1 MKEQLKQAI
10 NIIVTAIKNVW
21 PCIKLYSV
29 KSYVYCKI
37 VACVLYRYSKISL
50 KGIWSCVAWVCHHV
64 ADMFKKIPSE
74 LTYWHD
80 GVLTTVHVDDFVE
93 LAPNLLQYRDS
104 ETGKRVKVK
113 AEYPIKYILKEK

>member
-1 MKEQLKQAI
+1 MKERLRQIINAI
-10 NIIVTAIKNVW
+10 WSAIKNAW
-21 PCIKLYSV
+21 PWMRNVAGRGYGFF
-29 KSYVYCKI
+29 KI
-37 VACVLYRYSKISL
+37 IACALYRYSKIIL
-50 KGIWSCVAWVCHHV
+50 KGVWTAMAWIYHHV

-104 ETGKRVKVK
+104 DTGKRVKVK

>member
-1 MKEQLKQAI
+1 MKERLKQII
-10 NIIVTAIKNVW
+10 NVIVSILKNIW
-21 PCIKLYSV
+21 PCIKLYSGRGYEY
-29 KSYVYCKI
+29 SKI
-37 VACVLYRYSKISL
+37 VVCILYRYLKIGL
-50 KGIWSCVAWVCHHV
+50 KGVWSCVAWVYHHV

-104 ETGKRVKVK
+104 ESGKRVKVK

>member
-1 MKEQLKQAI
+1 MKERLKQIINAI
-10 NIIVTAIKNVW
+10 VSVLKNVW
-21 PCIKLYSV
+21 PCVKLYSG
-29 KSYVYCKI
+29 KSYGYCKI
-37 VACVLYRYSKISL
+37 IL
-50 KGIWSCVAWVCHHV
+50 KGVWSCVAWVYHHV

-93 LAPNLLQYRDS
+93 LAPNLIQYRDS
-104 ETGKRVKVK
+104 ESGKRVKVK

>member
-1 MKEQLKQAI
+1 MKERLKQII
-10 NIIVTAIKNVW
+10 NTTVSVLKNIW
-21 PCIKLYSV
+21 PCFKVYSV
-29 KSYVYCKI
+29 KGYGYLKI
-37 VACVLYRYSKISL
+37 AACILYRYIKIAS
-50 KGIWSCVAWVCHHV
+50 KGIWSCVAWIYNHV

-93 LAPNLLQYRDS
+93 LAPNLIQYRDS
-104 ETGKRVKVK
+104 ESGKRVKVK

>member
-10 NIIVTAIKNVW
+10 NIIVTAIKNAW
-21 PCIKLYSV
+21 PCVKLYYSR
-29 KSYVYCKI
+29 SYGFCKI
-37 VACVLYRYSKISL
+37 VACILYRYSKIIL
-50 KGIWSCVAWVCHHV
+50 KGIWTGLAWIYYHII
-64 ADMFKKIPSE
+64 DMFKKIPSE

-93 LAPNLLQYRDS
+93 LAPNLIQYRDS
-104 ETGKRVKVK
+104 ESGKRVKVK

>member
-1 MKEQLKQAI
+1 MQLPYFNSA
-10 NIIVTAIKNVW
+10 N
-21 PCIKLYSV
+21 SV
-29 KSYVYCKI
+29 FERLFI
-37 VACVLYRYSKISL
+37 L
-50 KGIWSCVAWVCHHV
+50 
-64 ADMFKKIPSE
+64 FKKIPSE

-80 GVLTTVHVDDFVE
+80 GILTTVHVDDFVE

>member
-1 MKEQLKQAI
+1 MKERLKQIINAI
-10 NIIVTAIKNVW
+10 VSVLKNIW
-21 PCIKLYSV
+21 PCIKNYSGRGYG
-29 KSYVYCKI
+29 SCKI
-37 VACVLYRYSKISL
+37 VACILYRYSKISL
-50 KGIWSCVAWVCHHV
+50 KGVWSCVAWIYHH
-64 ADMFKKIPSE
+64 AIDMFKKIPSE

>member
-1 MKEQLKQAI
+1 MKERLKQIINAI
-10 NIIVTAIKNVW
+10 VSVLKNIW
-21 PCIKLYSV
+21 PCIKNYSGRG
-29 KSYVYCKI
+29 YGFCKI
-37 VACVLYRYSKISL
+37 VACILYRYSKISL
-50 KGIWSCVAWVCHHV
+50 KSMWACIAWIYHHA

>member
-1 MKEQLKQAI
+1 MKERLKQIINAI
-10 NIIVTAIKNVW
+10 VSVLKNIW
-21 PCIKLYSV
+21 PCVKIYSG
-29 KSYVYCKI
+29 KGYGYCKI
-37 VACVLYRYSKISL
+37 IICSLYRYSKAIL
-50 KGIWSCVAWVCHHV
+50 KGIWTALVWIYDHV

-93 LAPNLLQYRDS
+93 LAANLLQYRDS

>member
-1 MKEQLKQAI
+1 MR
-10 NIIVTAIKNVW
+10 NVAGRG
-21 PCIKLYSV
+21 YGF
-29 KSYVYCKI
+29 CKI
-37 VACVLYRYSKISL
+37 IACALYRYSKIIL
-50 KGIWSCVAWVCHHV
+50 KGVWTAVAWIYHNV

-80 GVLTTVHVDDFVE
+80 GILTTVHVDDFVE

-104 ETGKRVKVK
+104 DTGKRVKVK

>member
-21 PCIKLYSV
+21 PCIKLYSG
-29 KSYVYCKI
+29 KSYGYCKI

-50 KGIWSCVAWVCHHV
+50 KGIWSCVAWVYHHV